1 MSGGDG
7 VFGYRHGIAAAQL
20 VLFFLALCLS
30 IYFKVGHRNGWFC
43 IGVFSIFR
51 VVGAGCMLGTI
62 TNDASS
68 VWAGVFVCESLGM
81 VLIVF
86 LLLEFMS
93 RANTA
98 VPTVHPRWFWYPQVI
113 TWADIG
119 LAIGGFASASKTD
132 SLDPT
137 KYTQASFGLFTGLYL
152 IVVYT
157 FWQFWRVRA
166 TFAQDEKLVLR
177 CVGLCLP
184 LLAVRT
190 AYSLIYQI
198 TGDRTWNAVKGKP
211 TPYLV
216 MTFLPELVIIF
227 LCIGAILRVHPS
239 PREEKSKRNMRERL
253 RGYVMIG
260 SDRESR
266 ENQADRTKPQES
278 V

>member
-7 VFGYRHGIAAAQL
+7 VFGYRHGVAAVQL
-20 VLFFLALCLS
+20 ILFFVALCIS
-30 IYFKVGHRNGWFC
+30 VYFRLGRRNGWFS

-86 LLLEFMS
+86 LLLEFMA
-93 RANTA
+93 RANNT

-152 IVVYT
+152 IVVFT
-157 FWQFWRVRA
+157 FWQFWRRLML
-166 TFAQDEKLVLR
+166 Q
-177 CVGLCLP
+177 CVGVCLP

-190 AYSLIYQI
+190 AYSLVYQI
-198 TGDRTWNAVKGKP
+198 TGDRTWNAVKGNP
-211 TPYLV
+211 TPYLI
-216 MTFLPELVIIF
+216 MTFLPELVIIY
-227 LCIGAILRVHPS
+227 LCIGAVFMVQPP
-239 PREEKSKRNMRERL
+239 PREVKDKRNMRERL
-253 RGYVMIG
+253 RGYAMIESHQG
-260 SDRESR
+260 SQ
-266 ENQADRTKPQES
+266 ENHAEQTRPHAS

>member
-20 VLFFLALCLS
+20 ILFFISLCLS

-86 LLLEFMS
+86 LLLDFMA
-93 RANTA
+93 RANNA
-98 VPTVHPRWFWYPQVI
+98 VPTVHARWFWYPQVI

-119 LAIGGFASASKTD
+119 LAIGGFASASKSD

-157 FWQFWRVRA
+157 FWQFWRARD
-166 TFAQDEKLVLR
+166 TFLRDEKLVIR
-177 CVGLCLP
+177 CVGVCLT

-198 TGDRTWNAVKGKP
+198 TGDRTWNAVKGNP
-211 TPYLV
+211 TPYLC

-227 LCIGAILRVHPS
+227 LCIGAILQVHPP
-239 PREEKSKRNMRERL
+239 PREEKGKRNVRERL

-266 ENQADRTKPQES
+266 ENQADQTKPQQS